1 MLRLGNTL
9 RVGTVVE
16 VVGAGALQSGNWF
29 VWRVKHKISLD
40 EIMLEFT
47 LVRNSM
53 GAPPGGGGGG
63 LSLPG
68 GL

>member
-1 MLRLGNTL
+1 VLRLGNTL

-29 VWRVKHKISLD
+29 VWSVRHKIMID
-40 EIMLEFT
+40 QIKLEFT
-47 LVRNSM
+47 LVRNAI
-53 GAPPGGGGGG
+53 GAPPSSGGG